1 VTLKYKRALLKLSG
15 GALTGGRDVSL
26 DPDTLEYVADEILG
40 AVAEGLELGVV
51 IGGGNHFRGRQADEW
66 KLDRVTV
73 DYMGMLGTAMNGL
86 ALADVLEKKDAA
98 PLVMSSFPMGEL
110 CGRYDRRRAL
120 ERIREGIIL
129 FVGGTGRPF
138 FTTDTTAALR
148 ACEMGAEVLLKA
160 TDVDGIF
167 DADPDEAPNAGLI
180 PEMSYADVI
189 KGNLPVMDATAAAM
203 CMQNRLPMVIYNGT
217 VAGNLLKIV
226 KGERIGTLVG

>member
-1 VTLKYKRALLKLSG
+1 VSLRYKRTLLKLSG
-15 GALTGGRDVSL
+15 GALTGGRDVSV
-26 DPDTLEYVADEILG
+26 DPDTLEYVADEIQG

-86 ALADVLEKKDAA
+86 ALADVLNKKGAA

-110 CGRYDRRRAL
+110 CSRYNRRRAL
-120 ERIREGIIL
+120 KHIERGVVL

-167 DADPDEAPNAGLI
+167 DADPDEDPGAGFI
-180 PEMSYADVI
+180 PEISYVDVV
-189 KGNLPVMDATAAAM
+189 KGDLPVMDATAAAL
-203 CMQNRLPMVIYNGT
+203 CMQNRLPLVIYNGT

>member
-1 VTLKYKRALLKLSG
+1 MSLRYKRALLKLSG
-15 GALTGGRDVSL
+15 GALTGDGDVSL
-26 DPDTLEYVADEILG
+26 DPDMLEYVAGEILG

-86 ALADVLEKKDAA
+86 ALADVLNKKGAA

-110 CGRYDRRRAL
+110 CGRYNRRRAL
-120 ERIREGIIL
+120 KHISRGVVL

-167 DADPDEAPNAGLI
+167 EADPDEDPGARLI
-180 PEMSYADVI
+180 PEISYVDVV
-189 KGNLPVMDATAAAM
+189 KGDLPVMDATAAAL
-203 CMQNRLPMVIYNGT
+203 CMQNRLPLVIYNGT
-217 VAGNLLKIV
+217 AAGNLIKIV

>member
-1 VTLKYKRALLKLSG
+1 MPLRYKRALLKLSG

-26 DPDTLEYVADEILG
+26 DPGTLEYVADEILG

-66 KLDRVTV
+66 KLDRVIV

-86 ALADVLEKKDAA
+86 ALADVLDKKDAA

-120 ERIREGIIL
+120 EHIREGIVL

-167 DADPDEAPNAGLI
+167 DADPDEDSSAGLI

-203 CMQNRLPMVIYNGT
+203 CLQNRLPMVIYNGT

>member
-1 VTLKYKRALLKLSG
+1 VSLKYKRALLKLSG

-26 DPDTLEYVADEILG
+26 DPDTLEYAADEILG

-86 ALADVLEKKDAA
+86 ALADVLDEKGAA

-120 ERIREGIIL
+120 GHIREGIVL

-167 DADPDEAPNAGLI
+167 DADPDEDPEAGLI

-203 CMQNRLPMVIYNGT
+203 CLQNRLPVVIYNGT
-217 VAGNLLKIV
+217 VVGNLLKIV

>member
-1 VTLKYKRALLKLSG
+1 MSLRYKRALLKLSG
-15 GALTGGRDVSL
+15 GALTGDRDVSL

-86 ALADVLEKKDAA
+86 ALADVLNKKGAA
-98 PLVMSSFPMGEL
+98 PVVMSSFPMGEL
-110 CGRYDRRRAL
+110 CGRYNRRRVL
-120 ERIREGIIL
+120 KHIERGVVL

-148 ACEMGAEVLLKA
+148 ACEIGAEVLFKA

-167 DADPDEAPNAGLI
+167 DADPDENPGARLI
-180 PEMSYADVI
+180 PEISYVDVV
-189 KGNLPVMDATAAAM
+189 KGDLPVMDATAAAL
-203 CMQNRLPMVIYNGT
+203 CMQNRLPLVIYNGT

>member
-1 VTLKYKRALLKLSG
+1 VSPRYKRALLKLSG
-15 GALTGGRDVSL
+15 GALTGGRDESL

-51 IGGGNHFRGRQADEW
+51 IGGGNHFRGRQADDW

-86 ALADVLEKKDAA
+86 ALADALGRKGAA

-110 CGRYDRRRAL
+110 CSRYNRRRAL
-120 ERIREGIIL
+120 KYIGKGVLI

-148 ACEMGAEVLLKA
+148 ACEIGAEVLLKA

-167 DADPDEAPNAGLI
+167 DADPDEDPKAKLI
-180 PEMSYADVI
+180 PEISYVEVV
-189 KGNLPVMDATAAAM
+189 KGDLPIMDATAAAM

-217 VAGNLLKIV
+217 VPGNLHRIV